1 MSDFLEPHPDVFAR
15 RIGEEVLLV
24 HLGRSEIFSLNSTAG
39 RLWELVS
46 QGDSLT
52 AAAARLAA
60 EYEVDE
66 AQLRTEVDTLVTRF
80 TEEGLL
86 RQRS

>member
-1 MSDFLEPHPDVFAR
+1 MSDSLEPHPDVFAR

-46 QGDSLT
+46 QGETLP
-52 AAAARLAA
+52 AAAARLAG
-60 EYEVDE
+60 EYDVDE
-66 AQLRTEVDTLVTRF
+66 VHLRTEIETLVRRL

-86 RQRS
+86 RQRR